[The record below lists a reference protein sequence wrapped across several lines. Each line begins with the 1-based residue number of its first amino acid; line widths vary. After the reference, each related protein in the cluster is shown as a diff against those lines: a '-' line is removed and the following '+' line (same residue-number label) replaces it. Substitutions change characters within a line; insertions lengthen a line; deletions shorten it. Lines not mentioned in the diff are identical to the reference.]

1 MSKRDR
7 LGKGLGAL
15 IAEYVDTDAPAD
27 PTSVRTVRVGA
38 IEPNPYQPRREF
50 RDEELAELMNS
61 IRENGLLQPIMV
73 RPAPPESGA
82 EWQLVA
88 GERRWRAITRLGWD
102 EVPAVV
108 REMDDRTLL
117 VLALVENLQRSQ
129 LTPLDEAEAFRQ
141 LQDEFSLSQAQI
153 ADAVGR
159 ERSTVANT
167 LRLLQLPASVRA
179 LLEDG
184 SLTAGHARALLAL
197 EDERAIA
204 DGARKAVENEWS
216 VRETEAFASKAKRG
230 GPKSKETARAKR
242 DAAER
247 RLEEELQRLYG
258 TAVRIRSGGRN
269 KGRIEIPFYTAEDFE
284 RIFEELAG
292 VPVSDLVS

>member
-1 MSKRDR
+1 MSRRDR

-15 IAEYVDTDAPAD
+15 IAEYVDEDKPAD
-27 PTSVRTVRVGA
+27 PSNVRPVRVGS

-50 RDEELAELMNS
+50 RDEELAELVNS
-61 IRENGLLQPIMV
+61 IRENGLLQPIVV
-73 RPAPPESGA
+73 RPAPAGSGA

-88 GERRWRAITRLGWD
+88 GERRWRAITRLGWE

-129 LTPLDEAEAFRQ
+129 LSALDEAEAFRQ
-141 LQDEFSLSQAQI
+141 LQDEFSLSQAEI
-153 ADAVGR
+153 AEAVGR
-159 ERSTVANT
+159 DRSTVANT
-167 LRLLQLPASVRA
+167 LRLLQLPPSVRG
-179 LLEDG
+179 LLESG
-184 SLTAGHARALLAL
+184 ELTAGHARALLML
-197 EDERAIA
+197 EDERVIA
-204 DGARKAVENEWS
+204 DAARKAVENEWS
-216 VRETEAFASKAKRG
+216 VRETEAFAAGARKTPPKARE
-230 GPKSKETARAKR
+230 SSRSKR

-284 RIFEELAG
+284 RIFEELTG

>member
-7 LGKGLGAL
+7 LGMGLGAL
-15 IAEYVDTDAPAD
+15 IAEYVDEDRPAD
-27 PTSVRTVRVGA
+27 PSSVKQVRVGS

-50 RDEELAELMNS
+50 RDEELAELMAS
-61 IRENGLLQPIMV
+61 IRENGLLQPIVV
-73 RPAPPESGA
+73 RPAPAGSGA

-88 GERRWRAITRLGWD
+88 GERRWRAITRLGWE

-153 ADAVGR
+153 AEAVGR

-179 LLEDG
+179 LLEEG
-184 SLTAGHARALLAL
+184 TLTAGHARALLML
-197 EDERAIA
+197 GDERLIA
-204 DGARKAVENEWS
+204 DAARRAVEGEWS
-216 VRETEAFASKAKRG
+216 VRETETYAAGARKTS
-230 GPKSKETARAKR
+230 PKSRDSSRSKR

-258 TAVRIRSGGRN
+258 TAVRIRSSGRN

-284 RIFEELAG
+284 RIFEELTG

>member
-1 MSKRDR
+1 MSRRDR

-15 IAEYVDTDAPAD
+15 IAEYVTEEAPD
-27 PTSVRTVRVGA
+27 PASVRMVRVGD
-38 IEPNPYQPRREF
+38 IQPNPYQPRREF
-50 RDEELAELMNS
+50 KDEELAELMAS
-61 IRENGLLQPIMV
+61 IKENGLLQPIVV
-73 RPAPPESGA
+73 RPGPAESGA
-82 EWQLVA
+82 EWQLVV
-88 GERRWRAITRLGWD
+88 GERRWRAITRLGWQ

-108 REMDDRTLL
+108 REVDDRTLL

-129 LTPLDEAEAFRQ
+129 LSALDEAEAYRQ

-153 ADAVGR
+153 AEAVGR

-179 LLEDG
+179 LVDGG
-184 SLTAGHARALLAL
+184 SLTAGHARALLPL
-197 EDERAIA
+197 DDERLIA
-204 DGARKAVENEWS
+204 DAARRAVEGGWS
-216 VRETEAFASKAKRG
+216 VRETEAYAARTRKPARG
-230 GPKSKETARAKR
+230 GKENARTRR

-258 TAVRIRSGGRN
+258 TAVRIRSSGRN

>member
-15 IAEYVDTDAPAD
+15 IAEYVTEEAPD
-27 PTSVRTVRVGA
+27 PASVRTVRVGA

-50 RDEELAELMNS
+50 RDEELAELMGS
-61 IRENGLLQPIMV
+61 IRENGLLQPIVV
-73 RPAPPESGA
+73 RPAREGSSA

-108 REMDDRTLL
+108 RDVDDRTLL

-129 LTPLDEAEAFRQ
+129 LSALDEAEAYRQ

-153 ADAVGR
+153 AEAVGR

-167 LRLLQLPASVRA
+167 IRLLQLPPSVRA
-179 LLEDG
+179 LVDAG
-184 SLTAGHARALLAL
+184 TLTAGHARALLAL

-204 DGARKAVENEWS
+204 DAARRAVDGQWS
-216 VRETEAFASKAKRG
+216 VRETEAFASRSRKGPARG
-230 GPKSKETARAKR
+230 REATRSKR
-242 DAAER
+242 DASER

-258 TAVRIRSGGRN
+258 TAVRIRSGGKN
-269 KGRIEIPFYTAEDFE
+269 KGRIEIPFYSAEDFE
-284 RIFEELAG
+284 RIFEELVG
-292 VPVSDLVS
+292 VPASDLVS

>member
-27 PTSVRTVRVGA
+27 PAAVRTVRVGS

-50 RDEELAELMNS
+50 KDEELAELIGS
-61 IRENGLLQPIMV
+61 IKENGLLQPIVV
-73 RPAPPESGA
+73 RPSPAGSAA
-82 EWQLVA
+82 EYQLVA
-88 GERRWRAITRLGWD
+88 GERRWRAITRLGWE

-108 REMDDRTLL
+108 RDMDDRTLL

-129 LTPLDEAEAFRQ
+129 LSSLDEAEAFRQ

-184 SLTAGHARALLAL
+184 SLTAGHARALLPL

-204 DGARKAVENEWS
+204 DAARKAVDNEWS
-216 VRETEAFASKAKRG
+216 VRETEAYASKSKRTT
-230 GPKSKETARAKR
+230 KSKETARSRR

-258 TAVRIRSGGRN
+258 TAVRIRSSGRN

>member
-15 IAEYVDTDAPAD
+15 IAEYVDTDAAAD
-27 PTSVRTVRVGA
+27 PASVRTIRVGS

-50 RDEELAELMNS
+50 RDEELAELMAS

-73 RPAPPESGA
+73 RPSPAGSGA

-88 GERRWRAITRLGWD
+88 GERRWRAITRLGWE

-184 SLTAGHARALLAL
+184 TLTAGHARALLAL

-204 DGARKAVENEWS
+204 DAARRAVEGEWS
-216 VRETEAFASKAKRG
+216 VRETEAYTSKARRG
-230 GPKSKETARAKR
+230 TGKSKETARAKR

-258 TAVRIRSGGRN
+258 TAVRIRSSGRN

>member
-15 IAEYVDTDAPAD
+15 IAEYVDSDAPAD

-50 RDEELAELMNS
+50 RDEELAELMAS
-61 IRENGLLQPIMV
+61 IKENGLLQPIVV
-73 RPAPPESGA
+73 RPAPPGSRA

-88 GERRWRAITRLGWD
+88 GERRWRAITRLGWE

-129 LTPLDEAEAFRQ
+129 LSALDEAEAFRQ

-184 SLTAGHARALLAL
+184 SLTAGHARALLPL

-204 DGARKAVENEWS
+204 DAARKTVENEWS
-216 VRETEAFASKAKRG
+216 VRETEAYAAKARRGAPKAKE
-230 GPKSKETARAKR
+230 SARSKR

-247 RLEEELQRLYG
+247 RLEEELQRIYG
-258 TAVRIRSGGRN
+258 TAVRIRSSGRN